1 MQSIAL
7 LRLSIRIYA
16 SGDSYSSYS
25 SAAAAATVEA
35 ASSILAESPQI
46 ASSRALA
53 LMLNGAALEEASV
66 SQAFVSE
73 SPVSRCGKMQSED
86 RGHTGTL
93 EHAQQATGL
102 LEMGAM
108 VRMHSLQSA
117 TEHNGLMGEIVERD
131 ATKDRWGIRTVT
143 GRVLSLK
150 PSNLTRVGRAA
161 TAEYLKAPKS
171 AAGGAGEKVPQD
183 DENLKLRLGDTVKIC
198 KVQRLPEHN
207 GVLGKIIQDDFAG
220 GLPKGS
226 FSVKTVDGRVLL
238 LKPTNLIRV
247 EPIKLTSCQKKAQ
260 AESRYLSYLTKD
272 I

>member
-1 MQSIAL
+1 VLPQQQ
-7 LRLSIRIYA
+7 
-16 SGDSYSSYS
+16 
-25 SAAAAATVEA
+25 TVEA

-73 SPVSRCGKMQSED
+73 SPVSHCGKMQSED

-93 EHAQQATGL
+93 EQAQQATGL

>member
-1 MQSIAL
+1 MKRSLIAADT
-7 LRLSIRIYA
+7 I
-16 SGDSYSSYS
+16 
-25 SAAAAATVEA
+25 VV
-35 ASSILAESPQI
+35 AESPQI
-46 ASSRALA
+46 AFSRALA
-53 LMLNGAALEEASV
+53 PMLNGAAREEASV

-73 SPVSRCGKMQSED
+73 SPVSHCGKTQSED
-86 RGHTGTL
+86 RGHTGNL
-93 EHAQQATGL
+93 EQSSTG
-102 LEMGAM
+102 LEMGAI

-117 TEHNGLMGEIVERD
+117 PEHNGLMGEIVERD
-131 ATKDRWGIRTVT
+131 FTKDRWGIRTVT

-161 TAEYLKAPKS
+161 TAGYLKTPKS
-171 AAGGAGEKVPQD
+171 AVGGAGEKVPQD

-198 KVQRLPEHN
+198 KLQRLPEHN

-247 EPIKLTSCQKKAQ
+247 EPIKLTSCQKEAQ
-260 AESRYLSYLTKD
+260 AKSRYLTKE